1 MVPEVAGSDPVDR
14 PIFAPVDG
22 SRLRCWTTRVA
33 AGRQSRLR
41 NGALALYSRSM
52 DDARDRGLTLN
63 PKFDRDGLITAVVTD
78 VDSGEVLMVAHMNAQ
93 ALALTVETGLAHF
106 WSRSRQSLWKKGE
119 TSGHML
125 QVRDIRIDCDQDAVW
140 VKAVP
145 AGPTCHTGARSCFFR
160 RVGSEGLTRV
170 DATE

>member
-1 MVPEVAGSDPVDR
+1 
-14 PIFAPVDG
+14 
-22 SRLRCWTTRVA
+22 
-33 AGRQSRLR
+33 
-41 NGALALYSRSM
+41 M
-52 DDARDRGLTLN
+52 DEARDKGLTLN
-63 PKFDRDGLITAVVTD
+63 PKYDRDGLITAVVTN

-93 ALALTVETGLAHF
+93 ALKLTVDTGLAHF

-125 QVRDIRIDCDQDAVW
+125 QVCDIRIDCDQDAVW

-160 RVGSEGLTRV
+160 RVSAEGLIPV
-170 DATE
+170 DAAD

>member
-14 PIFAPVDG
+14 PIWLLFCADG
-22 SRLRCWTTRVA
+22 LRIGA
-33 AGRQSRLR
+33 A
-41 NGALALYSRSM
+41 ALYSAAM
-52 DDARDRGLTLN
+52 TDARDTGLTLN
-63 PKFDRDGLITAVVTD
+63 PKYDRDGLITAVVTD
-78 VDSGEVLMVAHMNAQ
+78 DASGEVLMVAHMNAQ

-106 WSRSRQSLWKKGE
+106 WSRSRQALWKKGE

-140 VKAVP
+140 VKAIP

-160 RVGSEGLTRV
+160 RIGPDGLSSV
-170 DATE
+170 DAAD